1 MQSSKREKKWQ
12 WEREGKIL
20 RVMKQN
26 QQKLR
31 GYMSYLPSGL
41 SKWLSGKESTC
52 QWRRHRRHG
61 FNPWIR
67 KIPWRRKWQPTP
79 VFLPGESH
87 RQRSLAGYKQSD
99 VTERLSM
106 HARISPA
113 RLWASDSV
121 FLIPGLPGLAEYPP
135 NTQQT
140 CGKNKLKNDWM
151 ITTNQEQK

>member
-1 MQSSKREKKWQ
+1 MGKNDYVYIYMYKAIHIYYISVEK
-12 WEREGKIL
+12 
-20 RVMKQN
+20 
-26 QQKLR
+26 
-31 GYMSYLPSGL
+31 
-41 SKWLSGKESTC
+41 C
-52 QWRRHRRHG
+52 QTLQPVWRR
-61 FNPWIR
+61 N
-67 KIPWRRKWQPTP
+67 WQPTP

-140 CGKNKLKNDWM
+140 CGKNKLKND
-151 ITTNQEQK
+151 